1 MDAGHTPF
9 PPTGR
14 AAFLVFDEKGN
25 FRHLGVGK
33 VSSLYREMKDAVL
46 KDGVR
51 LADALKTVTSNPAF
65 LLKLKGKG
73 RITEYAD
80 ADLVLSAS
88 DTLEIDTV
96 IAGGE
101 TVVSGGEVLKR
112 GTFEY

>member
-1 MDAGHTPF
+1 MDAGHITFSSDGQGSLP
-9 PPTGR
+9 
-14 AAFLVFDEKGN
+14 VFDEKGN

-51 LADALKTVTSNPAF
+51 LADALKTVTSKPAF